1 MPVKTWSFLI
11 IGNLLASHI
20 KAMELIPLETEGF
33 HLLKIINPSPFS
45 FNKLMEFL
53 DQLKNYQL
61 FKEDPAQ
68 LT

>member
-1 MPVKTWSFLI
+1 
-11 IGNLLASHI
+11 
-20 KAMELIPLETEGF
+20 MELIPLETEGF